1 LAHSKESYRL
11 AKARYQGGLVDYL
24 TVLTAE
30 DTLLQARLADA
41 AIHARGY
48 SLDVALV
55 KALGGGF
62 ESHSTFEARVK
73 P

>member
-1 LAHSKESYRL
+1 ESYRL
-11 AKARYQGGLVDYL
+11 AKARYQGGIADYL
-24 TVLTAE
+24 TVLTTE
-30 DTLLQARLADA
+30 DALLQARLADA
-41 AIHARGY
+41 AIHARSY

-62 ESHSTFEARVK
+62 ESHSTFEAKVN